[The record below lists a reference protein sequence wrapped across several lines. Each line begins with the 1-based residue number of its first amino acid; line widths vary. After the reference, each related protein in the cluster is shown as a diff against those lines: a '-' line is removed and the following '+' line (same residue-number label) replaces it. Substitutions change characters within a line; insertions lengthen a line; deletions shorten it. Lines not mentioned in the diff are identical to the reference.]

1 MEGPELDLGAVRAFV
16 AIAEEG
22 FFSEAAAHLGL
33 SQQAVSKRIAKLES
47 DLGLTLFYRTRGGAD
62 LTQDGAAFLTH
73 ARALVGLADQAV
85 ELARR
90 RHRALRVDVLDTRV
104 ASIELVRSF
113 HRARGVADID
123 VVTSNGLRSARESLG
138 RGHVDAVFARAEG
151 VLPDT
156 LEAVPAYLEPLYLL
170 VGRTHPLAG
179 RRQFETADLAGMTVW
194 MPGNEEGSEWAGFYA
209 EMAAAFGFRVD
220 TSGPDFGWEHF
231 VETVA
236 EGERV
241 SFAGERT
248 RIPRHPDTTQIPLV
262 NPSPAYP
269 CSLIVHRQNRR
280 PILRA
285 FVGHVRKGFRAFAPD
300 RHWLPARDREAF
312 CRPGEHG

>member
-1 MEGPELDLGAVRAFV
+1 MEGSELDLGAVRAFAV
-16 AIAEEG
+16 IAEER
-22 FFSEAAAHLGL
+22 FFGEAAARLGI

-47 DLGLTLFYRTRGGAD
+47 ELGLTLFYRTRGGAD
-62 LTQDGAAFLTH
+62 LTRDGAAFLPH

-113 HRARGVADID
+113 HRACGEADID
-123 VVTSNGLRSARESLG
+123 VVTSNGLRSARDNLG
-138 RGHVDAVFARAEG
+138 LGHVDAVFARAAGALPEG
-151 VLPDT
+151 
-156 LEAVPAYLEPLYLL
+156 LEVVPAYLEPLHLL

-179 RRQFETADLAGMTVW
+179 RRRMETAELAGMTVW
-194 MPGNEEGSEWAGFYA
+194 MPGNEEGSEWAAFYA
-209 EMAAAFGFRVD
+209 EMAEVFGFTVD

-248 RIPRHPDTTQIPLV
+248 RLPWHPDTTRIPLV
-262 NPSPAYP
+262 GPSPAYP

-280 PILRA
+280 GVLRA
-285 FVGHVRKGFRAFAPD
+285 FVRHVREGYRAFSPA
-300 RHWLPARDREAF
+300 RHWLPAEDREVF
-312 CRPGEHG
+312 GL